1 MISLL
6 IDFGN
11 DLLMAFGTAAGLIA
25 STIVAAGV
33 AAANSVAQRKA
44 TEEQRRANEE
54 AQRRIDSKT
63 AQDNAWYRMQ
73 YYRDPLR
80 TGAGQHMLST
90 IRDYN
95 ESLLERQRN
104 RNVITGGTHESEIA
118 GMDAMAQ
125 NYGKVMGQIRSQD
138 DTQKAAIGTHWRSA
152 EDTLFNKQTALDKS
166 ITEQRQQGYENFAN
180 NVNNFANVAQAA
192 IAQSMRPVDRAETP
206 TTPTTP
212 EAEPHHEPAYTGG
225 GTLPGVETP
234 VRTDPLSHA
243 TGIELQQ
250 RSPEAQ
256 HYFNT
261 LYQTTQTNPDIASNL
276 QLQQRT
282 PTAASA
288 PIATQQ
294 LPVSSP
300 IANMAL
306 QQREQAERRRPAWM
320 KRSWLTRFGKEIGRQ
335 TGVELSGREAR
346 KVGLDRYYASQDDVQ
361 NGRKTIGDMIKN

>member
-25 STIVAAGV
+25 STIVAAGG

-54 AQRRIDSKT
+54 AQRRIDSKA

-118 GMDAMAQ
+118 GMNAMSQ
-125 NYGKVMGQIRSQD
+125 NYGKVMGQIRAQD

-206 TTPTTP
+206 ATPATP
-212 EAEPHHEPAYTGG
+212 EVEPYHEPAYTGD

-282 PTAASA
+282 PTTPTT
-288 PIATQQ
+288 PIAAAAQTTQQ
-294 LPVSSP
+294 QTQKQNVETP
-300 IANMAL
+300 
-306 QQREQAERRRPAWM
+306 QARRRPAWM
-320 KRSWLTRFGKEIGRQ
+320 KRSWLTHFGKEIGRQ
-335 TGVELSGREAR
+335 EGKEYSGREAR
-346 KVGLDRYYASQDDVQ
+346 RVGLKSYYENQDEMQ
-361 NGRKTIGDMIKN
+361 QEKKPKWEFYHE